1 MENAI
6 VWKEWAGPRNAKR
19 RNLRIFKKS
28 CFHSLD
34 DNVARVNVSPSMRRS
49 RDFFAKYTNRVRKLY
64 NRNRLE
70 QYHRL
75 RADLFEYAEIEREF
89 A

>member
-1 MENAI
+1 METMG
-6 VWKEWAGPRNAKR
+6 WTPKGR
-19 RNLRIFKKS
+19 RNLGIFKKS

-34 DNVARVNVSPSMRRS
+34 DNVARVNVLPSMRRS

-70 QYHRL
+70 QYDRL

>member
-1 MENAI
+1 
-6 VWKEWAGPRNAKR
+6 
-19 RNLRIFKKS
+19 
-28 CFHSLD
+28 
-34 DNVARVNVSPSMRRS
+34 MRGS

-70 QYHRL
+70 QYDRL